1 MSKHMPMEVRV
12 PIEADNPAIMR
23 DEAKC
28 IKCGQCK
35 TVCTDYIGVH
45 GAYDLE
51 CTGDRAVCIN
61 CGQCA
66 NVCPVQC
73 ITEKYEYP
81 LVEEQIRDSGK
92 IVIFSTSPSVR
103 ASLGEEFGMA
113 QGSFVEGKM
122 VALLRALGA
131 DYVLDTNFS
140 ADLTIMEEA
149 GELIERIVNKKKPL
163 PQFTSCCPAWVKYLE
178 TCLPELRDNVS
189 TAKSPIGMQG
199 PMIKTYF
206 AKKRN
211 LDPVRIVNVAVTPC
225 TAKKFEIR
233 RDEMKAAGD
242 YYGTDG
248 MRDMD
253 YVITTRELAK
263 WAREKGIDFEAL
275 EESGFDSL
283 MGTGSGAGVIF
294 GNTGGVMEAALR
306 TAYEAITGETAPSQ
320 LFDLQPVRGM
330 EGVREAELAIGEL
343 SVRVAVIYG
352 TANAAAFIRKMKESG
367 KEYHF
372 VEVMTCPGGCIGGG
386 GQPLDRQYQ
395 GDALRQ
401 KRIDSLYQRDQAMA
415 LRKSHE
421 NPEIIKIY
429 DEFLGKPL
437 SGLAEKMLHTIYSDR
452 SGDLGNA
459 ACRAGKGKT
468 VCTAGKPYAK
478 EAENK
483 ELNNNTIHDNALA
496 ENSSDA
502 GRPTIGGR
510 SLKKFVCTVCGYIH
524 EGDTPPAQCP
534 VCKVGPDK
542 FKEVIEEGAKGAGKY
557 AGTRTEKNLM
567 EAFAG
572 ESMARN
578 KYRYFAELARREGY
592 EQIAGIFMETSDQE
606 GQHAKMWFQESHG
619 FGNTQENLE
628 TAAGGENDEWT
639 DMYVRMAKEAREEGF
654 TELAEKFERVAAV
667 EKTHEE
673 RYRKLISN
681 LEKDLVFKD
690 GENTVWY
697 CRQCGHIHV
706 GPEAPQNCPTCGYPK
721 AYFERR
727 AENY

>member
-45 GAYDLE
+45 GTYDLE
-51 CTGDRAVCIN
+51 CTGDWAVCIN

-81 LVEEQIRDSGK
+81 SVEEQIRDSGK

-149 GELIERIVNKKKPL
+149 SELIERIVNKKKPL
-163 PQFTSCCPAWVKYLE
+163 PQFTSCCPAWVKYVE
-178 TCLPELRDNVS
+178 TYLPELRDNVS

-211 LDPVRIVNVAVTPC
+211 LDPARIVNVAVTPC

-242 YYGTDG
+242 YYGADG

-306 TAYEAITGETAPSQ
+306 TAYEVITGEPAPSQ

-330 EGVREAELAIGEL
+330 EGVREAEPAIGEL

-401 KRIDSLYQRDQAMA
+401 KRIDSLYRRDQAMT

-459 ACRAGKGKT
+459 ACGGGKGKT

-483 ELNNNTIHDNALA
+483 ELNNNTIHDNVLA

-502 GRPTIGGR
+502 DRPTIGGR

-542 FKEVIEEGAKGAGKY
+542 FKEVIEEGARGAGKY

-606 GQHAKMWFQESHG
+606 GQHAKMWFQEFHG

-639 DMYVRMAKEAREEGF
+639 DMYVRMAKDAREEGF

-706 GPEAPQNCPTCGYPK
+706 GPEVPQNCPTCGYPK